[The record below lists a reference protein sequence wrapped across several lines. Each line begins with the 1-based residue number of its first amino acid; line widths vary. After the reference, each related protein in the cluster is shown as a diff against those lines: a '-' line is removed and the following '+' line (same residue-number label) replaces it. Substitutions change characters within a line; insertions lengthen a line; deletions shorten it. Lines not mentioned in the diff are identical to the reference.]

1 MLIWYIFDL
10 CYLIVYQE
18 IEIDEQPLQEANL
31 KVGGPFIQLM
41 LSPLADLSIHPYEIL
56 ISFIR
61 LSGNVIQ
68 QIQEACSSGAAV
80 ESHQIGDEARNAKQ
94 SHLAE
99 SQGNSTHLSIFPAV
113 TR

>member
-1 MLIWYIFDL
+1 
-10 CYLIVYQE
+10 
-18 IEIDEQPLQEANL
+18 L
-31 KVGGPFIQLM
+31 KVGSPFIQLL

-68 QIQEACSSGAAV
+68 EIQEARSSAAAV
-80 ESHQIGDEARNAKQ
+80 ESHQVCDEARNAKQ
-94 SHLAE
+94 SHLAD
-99 SQGNSTHLSIFPAV
+99 SQGNSPHLSIFPAV

>member
-1 MLIWYIFDL
+1 M
-10 CYLIVYQE
+10 
-18 IEIDEQPLQEANL
+18 

-68 QIQEACSSGAAV
+68 EIQEACSSVAAV
-80 ESHQIGDEARNAKQ
+80 ESHQIGDKAHNAKQ

-99 SQGNSTHLSIFPAV
+99 CQGSRPHLSIFPAV